1 MRGSQLPQPTTT
13 KRILVMRE
21 IKEIIV
27 HCSATREG
35 KAFTVAD
42 IDRWHR
48 ENGWKGCGYH
58 YVVRLDGVV
67 EEGRPVEEA
76 GAHCK
81 NRNAES
87 IGVCYIGGCDLV
99 GKSKDTRTEAQK
111 KAMVTLIRQL
121 MQAHGIS
128 IENVRCHNEFSTRA
142 CPSFS
147 VQKLH
152 KEILEG

>member
-1 MRGSQLPQPTTT
+1 MRP
-13 KRILVMRE
+13 
-21 IKEIIV
+21 IKEIIL

-48 ENGWKGCGYH
+48 ANGWKGCGYH
-58 YVVRLDGVV
+58 YVVGLDGVV

-99 GKSKDTRTEAQK
+99 GNAKDTRTEAQK
-111 KAMVTLIRQL
+111 VSLVKLVRRL
-121 MQAHGIS
+121 MEKYSLGM
-128 IENVRCHNEFSTRA
+128 EKVRCHNEFAARA

-147 VQKLH
+147 IEKFR
-152 KEILEG
+152 KELEEA

>member
-1 MRGSQLPQPTTT
+1 MR
-13 KRILVMRE
+13 K

-35 KAFTVAD
+35 KPFTVAD
-42 IDRWHR
+42 IERWHR
-48 ENGWKGCGYH
+48 ERGWKGCGYH
-58 YVVRLDGVV
+58 YVITLDGKV
-67 EEGRPVEEA
+67 EQGRPEQIA
-76 GAHCK
+76 GAHCSG
-81 NRNAES
+81 RNSES

-111 KAMVTLIRQL
+111 KAMVTLILQL
-121 MQAHGIS
+121 MQTHGIS
-128 IENVRCHNEFSTRA
+128 IKDVRCHNEFSTKA